1 MEGNIML
8 VLTRKSGQEIVIDG
22 GIRIIVLD
30 VQGNR
35 VQVGISAPAE
45 VKVYRKEIQERNK
58 EVCRPQARR

>member
-1 MEGNIML
+1 ML

-22 GIRIIVLD
+22 GIRLIILD

-35 VQVGISAPAE
+35 VRLGISAPAG

-58 EVCRPQARR
+58 EVCRAQARR